1 MIRQGAIDVQSKP
14 PFVMGF
20 ESAGEVE
27 AVAADVTAIRV
38 GDRVIAFMEC
48 KAWSE
53 LVTCSAKHVYK
64 LPKNMEYQEAIA
76 VTSNYVVA
84 YALLFDVACLRPRQT
99 VLIHSVG
106 GGVVSYSL
114 TINSLSSLT
123 DSRSIIERLIY
134 NSLLAHAT
142 VRDKH

>member
-1 MIRQGAIDVQSKP
+1 MLVTDVSSFTTLLNPVLRLRSGLGFQDILIRQGAIDVQSKP

-27 AVAADVTAIRV
+27 AIAADVTSIRV

-84 YALLFDVACLRPRQT
+84 YALLFDVACLRSGQT

-106 GGVVSYSL
+106 GGVVS
-114 TINSLSSLT
+114 
-123 DSRSIIERLIY
+123 RLF
-134 NSLLAHAT
+134 SLL
-142 VRDKH
+142 

>member
-27 AVAADVTAIRV
+27 AVAADVTNIRV

-64 LPKNMEYQEAIA
+64 LPKNMEYQEAVA

-84 YALLFDVACLRPRQT
+84 YALLFDVACLRSGQT

-106 GGVVSYSL
+106 GGVVSLIISFAAQFAGRE
-114 TINSLSSLT
+114 SS
-123 DSRSIIERLIY
+123 
-134 NSLLAHAT
+134 
-142 VRDKH
+142 